1 MINCKVIGLMSRLK
15 IDCRVQGPGCTLG
28 CRLLQAVTLQYPAT
42 DTGPENLR
50 ASSMGIRRCAK
61 ALGRGN
67 LGESL
72 GIDTEILGFI
82 SGRVG
87 WSEVTGF
94 EVRGRGARV
103 RFGNIEG
110 VGVLECQWVRSQVR
124 KISSPSLT

>member
-1 MINCKVIGLMSRLK
+1 MREGSRAGG
-15 IDCRVQGPGCTLG
+15 IFG
-28 CRLLQAVTLQYPAT
+28 
-42 DTGPENLR
+42 NLR
-50 ASSMGIRRCAK
+50 
-61 ALGRGN
+61 
-67 LGESL
+67 EST
-72 GIDTEILGFI
+72 TEILGFI

-124 KISSPSLT
+124 KILLPQGTSIYPQSNRPKLGTPLES